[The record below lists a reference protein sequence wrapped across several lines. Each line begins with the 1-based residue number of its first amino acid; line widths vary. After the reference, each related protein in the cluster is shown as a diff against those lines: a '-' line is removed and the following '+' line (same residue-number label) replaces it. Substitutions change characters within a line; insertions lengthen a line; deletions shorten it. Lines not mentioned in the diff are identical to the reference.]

1 MEVIRGLS
9 PFVTSISSNRII
21 KKKIKKGRKIPSKG
35 KNNIIFKMVN

>member
-1 MEVIRGLS
+1 MEVIRDLS
-9 PFVTSISSNRII
+9 PLVTSISSNRKI